1 MSESCYIEIF
11 ESIKSNLMPR
21 ANYEEAQIEIER
33 LKSELAT
40 AEEKTAKVIENL
52 TLRRSKYEEQKLRFD
67 ILQAEK
73 ESLEAEK
80 ETLESEKKTFELKF
94 NEISFKLK
102 LKTNQYDSLLSSQ
115 KTDCKSNDTERISAR
130 SQTIKEEPTEIGIVN
145 VPASS
150 MSSPGIGS
158 KRPNSVSADEQR
170 KIAKRKKTA
179 NTSRNTRES
188 AQNRPKFTCEECID
202 DWGLKIERDFGGDPN
217 EKGGPDA
224 KQFISTFNTFA
235 DYKNHVIDAHDSAG
249 VTFCKERSCLHE
261 DDHDKF
267 SKASHGDIICK
278 ICDLSFKFQQHHD
291 HHMEI
296 AHADPNMTKKQFFD
310 LYLKYSYDFYNDK
323 KQTRITE

>member
-1 MSESCYIEIF
+1 MSENCYNEIF
-11 ESIKSNLMPR
+11 ETIKSNLVPK
-21 ANYEEAQIEIER
+21 ALYEESKLEIER
-33 LKSELAT
+33 MKTLLQK
-40 AEEKTAKVIENL
+40 AEKKQEKF
-52 TLRRSKYEEQKLRFD
+52 EEQKLRID
-67 ILQAEK
+67 IIQAEK
-73 ESLEAEK
+73 VSLEAEK
-80 ETLESEKKTFELKF
+80 EKLEAEKKTFELKF
-94 NEISFKLK
+94 NEISLKLK
-102 LKTNQYDSLLSSQ
+102 LKTNQYDSLLSSG
-115 KTDCKSNDTERISAR
+115 KTDSKSNATEKISTG
-130 SQTIKEEPTEIGIVN
+130 SQTIKQEPTEIGIVN

-179 NTSRNTRES
+179 NTPRNTRES
-188 AQNRPKFTCEECID
+188 TQNRSKFTCEECID

-217 EKGGPDA
+217 EKGAPDA

>member
-1 MSESCYIEIF
+1 MSENCYNEIF
-11 ESIKSNLMPR
+11 EMIKSNLVPK
-21 ANYEEAQIEIER
+21 ALYEESQLEIER
-33 LKSELAT
+33 LKTLLQK
-40 AEEKTAKVIENL
+40 AEQKQE
-52 TLRRSKYEEQKLRFD
+52 KYEEQQLRID
-67 ILQAEK
+67 IIQAEK
-73 ESLEAEK
+73 VSLEAEK
-80 ETLESEKKTFELKF
+80 EKLEAEKKTFELKF
-94 NEISFKLK
+94 NEISLKLK
-102 LKTNQYDSLLSSQ
+102 LKTNQYDSLLSSG
-115 KTDCKSNDTERISAR
+115 KTDCKSNDTERISAG
-130 SQTIKEEPTEIGIVN
+130 SKTIKEEPTEIGIVN

-202 DWGLKIERDFGGDPN
+202 DWGLKIERDFGGYPN
-217 EKGGPDA
+217 EIGAPDA